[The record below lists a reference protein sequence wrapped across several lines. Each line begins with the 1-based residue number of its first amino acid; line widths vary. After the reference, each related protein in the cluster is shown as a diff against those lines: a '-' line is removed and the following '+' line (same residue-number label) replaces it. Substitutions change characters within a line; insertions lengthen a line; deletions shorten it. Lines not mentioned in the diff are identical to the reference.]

1 MRRYKLEYIVNGR
14 KGRDKFFGSRKA
26 AESYMNRVLLRKN
39 LDVYDIIMRNNDHT
53 QEFYC
58 NDYSRF
64 IIERVQA

>member
-1 MRRYKLEYIVNGR
+1 MKRYKLEYTVNGR
-14 KGRDKFFGSRKA
+14 KGRDKFFGSRKQ

-39 LDVYDIIMRNNDHT
+39 LDVCDIIMRNNDHT